1 MDKFYLIAKSI
12 AGELGND
19 LVHHTFL
26 LMPDIDLEINGGYF
40 VNAMKLQYYSKRSS
54 FNKNFRPDYSPLN
67 FDLTD
72 TIEDESIKYDAN
84 LLHKIFLEL
93 EIDGLGYEVGI
104 YKEATLV
111 SSQIKVAKRLKKSRW
126 RTISPICKQINNEI
140 RKRYE
145 ILNT

>member
-1 MDKFYLIAKSI
+1 MDKFYSIAKSI

-26 LMPDIDLEINGGYF
+26 LMPDIDLEINAGYF
-40 VNAMKLQYYSKRSS
+40 VNAMKLQFYSKRSS
-54 FNKNFRPDYSPLN
+54 FNKNFRPDYSPLT

-72 TIEDESIKYDAN
+72 TIEDESVKYDAN

-111 SSQIKVAKRLKKSRW
+111 SNKTKVAKRLKKSVCQ
-126 RTISPICKQINNEI
+126 TISPICKQINNEI